1 MTIRVKI
8 GNADAKDTTA
18 KELARTPDVKL
29 RLDIRKT
36 LDKNLIISDHPDITI
51 VVMPAKK
58 KILALAKDLNSGVVY
73 GAQDRFFKFL
83 IDRGVV
89 DCTSVQ
95 GGSVYASM
103 EGTIPDDDE
112 VPTIKVAIIN
122 VAKWLE
128 TEKPAV
134 DFLDDY
140 EETYVVDL
148 TDPDAVHSTELGQVP
163 HAAEKGSIKPSLT
176 RGPYGLSMYNYYDY

>member
-1 MTIRVKI
+1 MAIRVKI
-8 GNADAKDTTA
+8 GSIDAQDTTA

-29 RLDIRKT
+29 RLDIRRT

-51 VVMPAKK
+51 VVMPAKR
-58 KILALAKDLNSGVVY
+58 KILTLAKALNSGVVY
-73 GAQDRFFKFL
+73 GAQDRLFKYL
-83 IDRGVV
+83 IDKGVV

-103 EGTIPDDDE
+103 EGTIPDAED
-112 VPTIKVAIIN
+112 VPTIKVTIIN
-122 VAKWLE
+122 IARWLE
-128 TEKPAV
+128 TEKPSV

-148 TDPDAVHSTELGQVP
+148 TDPDAVDSTELGQVP

-176 RGPYGLSMYNYYDY
+176 RGPYGLSLYNYYGY